1 MTPRLQTKYRD
12 EVLPKLREE
21 LGGGDKRKSNVHA
34 LPRLT
39 KIVLNMGVGEGA
51 KDSKL
56 LDQAQDMLSII
67 AGQKAAR
74 RRATKSISQFRL
86 REGAE
91 VGVTVTLRG
100 ARMWEFLDR
109 LVSLALPR
117 VRDFRGLNPKG
128 FDGAGNYNMGL
139 NEQYVFP
146 EVDPDRFPNQQGMN
160 ITMVTT
166 AADDDAA
173 RVLMRALGLP
183 LRKPGDDAG
192 RRPGRR

>member
-1 MTPRLQTKYRD
+1 MKPRLHTKYEE
-12 EVLPKLREE
+12 EVLPALKTE
-21 LGGGDKRKSNVHA
+21 LGRDNAHA
-34 LPRLT
+34 LPKLT
-39 KIVLNMGVGEGA
+39 KIVISMGLGEASRDA
-51 KDSKL
+51 KL
-56 LDQAQDMLSII
+56 VDQAQDVLSII

-86 REGAE
+86 REGTE
-91 VGVTVTLRG
+91 VGVMVTLRG
-100 ARMWEFLDR
+100 ARMYEFLDR
-109 LVSLALPR
+109 LIALALPR